1 MKKQILF
8 FVFMAVSSFVS
19 AQQYYI
25 RVNGTT
31 DYPAEQTGD
40 PDFQGRT
47 QYLASNVKL
56 SAGDIITF
64 YDALNDAEFGDAAL
78 EPYDEGANFEQ
89 QSFGYKCKADG
100 CYDIYLKLKW
110 EDNTLYIGP
119 GSNCSGDTPG
129 DNPGDNP
136 SGSDDLTS
144 HNYWL
149 IGWFDGADSGESA
162 YQTYDDKYKFND
174 GKLEVNF
181 NLGSYAAVKDD
192 EGNYYYVKDAAGD
205 NAEGAS
211 AAFLW
216 ANGWSPCKKWHLE
229 PGQHYLIIET
239 TSGFKTV
246 LNLRDVSKSEF
257 DAHTWE
263 VTSGLEDNR
272 VDNFAVIDGKV
283 ITDGEL
289 RIYSILGQDV
299 TSQNGSLQGMFIVSV
314 NGNKTKVMVR
324 K

>member
-8 FVFMAVSSFVS
+8 FVFLAVSAIIN

-31 DYPAEQTGD
+31 DYPAEQIGGLD
-40 PDFQGRT
+40 YQGRI

-64 YDALNDAEFGDAAL
+64 YDALNNAEFGDAAL

-89 QSFGYKCKADG
+89 LSFGYKCNVDG
-100 CYDIYLKLKW
+100 CYNIYLKLKW
-110 EDNTLYIGP
+110 EDNTLYIGS
-119 GSNCSGDTPG
+119 GTNCSGETPG
-129 DNPGDNP
+129 DTHGGNSSD
-136 SGSDDLTS
+136 SDDLTA

-162 YQTYDDKYKFND
+162 YQTFDDKYKFNG

-181 NLGSYAAVKDD
+181 NMGSYAAVKDD

-229 PGQHYLIIET
+229 PGQHYLIIEL
-239 TSGFKTV
+239 TSSFKNV
-246 LNLRDVSKSEF
+246 LNLKDVSKSEF
-257 DAHTWE
+257 DAHVWE
-263 VTSGLEDNR
+263 VNTALNDNTAATFQ
-272 VDNFAVIDGKV
+272 VCNGTIL
-283 ITDGEL
+283 TDGEL
-289 RIYSILGQDV
+289 QIYSILGQNV
-299 TSQNGSLQGMFIVSV
+299 TAQNGSLKGMYIVSV
-314 NGNKTKVMVR
+314 NGNKFKLLI